1 VRRDSRRPAVF
12 NAIRKRLDAGV
23 GFTYKEVGQSI
34 GMSGAGVWGHVQ
46 RLVGEGRLVKRGQT
60 VALPGVDLSGAST
73 DALRDELARRGV
85 TMDALDAPSLRWDEG
100 RACAANHCQER
111 VRRGMLMCRE
121 HWFKLPAKYRSD
133 IMNAWSGRHVQ
144 AYQEAVEAARNFLGG
159 YTRVAERVG

>member
-1 VRRDSRRPAVF
+1 M
-12 NAIRKRLDAGV
+12 
-23 GFTYKEVGQSI
+23 E
-34 GMSGAGVWGHVQ
+34 
-46 RLVGEGRLVKRGQT
+46 
-60 VALPGVDLSGAST
+60 
-73 DALRDELARRGV
+73 
-85 TMDALDAPSLRWDEG
+85 ALDAPSLRWDEG
-100 RACAANHCQER
+100 RPCAANHCQER